1 MFDGVHCRWFVVI
14 NSGKNFGIGV
24 CSYWYVMMGISMMG
38 ACMTHNDR
46 IMFGSYIITP
56 LSEIYSKET

>member
-1 MFDGVHCRWFVVI
+1 MI
-14 NSGKNFGIGV
+14 NSGKNFGIRV

-38 ACMTHNDR
+38 TCMTHNDR

-56 LSEIYSKET
+56 LSEIYCKET